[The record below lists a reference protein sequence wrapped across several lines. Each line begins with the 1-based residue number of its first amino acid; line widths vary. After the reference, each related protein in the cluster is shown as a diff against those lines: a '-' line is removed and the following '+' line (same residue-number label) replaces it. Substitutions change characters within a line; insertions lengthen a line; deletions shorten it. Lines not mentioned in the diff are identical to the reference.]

1 MPSQEKL
8 TPSPSLTLSDNQIQQ
23 VSDSLDLGQTTTACL
38 LDITFNRPVRP
49 ETLAN
54 RWDMNSP
61 SDAYHFVDSEL
72 EPFIDFDSDMRIKPT
87 DTALNRI
94 QSILDEIE
102 PESSSESMNIEALRE
117 KRPDQFSSKI
127 AGAARLS
134 GPASQRLI
142 DLVQLGETSLEVLA
156 SYWGVGSSTD
166 VRSFIQSNL
175 SKYATVKESTVA
187 PTEDAMELVGKFLS
201 DAETLPVRDDSIDSQ
216 IHGSPSNSES
226 ESERTKQKDKEYSR
240 PTPSTVVAGEAKLQ
254 SLPPLHKGILY
265 VMPLQQSAYTKELV
279 EELQSRDESVT
290 QQEVERSLDE
300 LVKNDWL
307 VKHTNFA
314 LSSSYSLTETA
325 SKLVADARDDEPP
338 TASPK
343 QEQLPN
349 NVSRTHSDETT
360 NKAEK
365 SIPEYWRTASLEKE
379 LLLEELQSIATDF
392 GRPPSE
398 SELFDELPDAIPPG
412 AYLYRFG
419 SLPNAFDA
427 AGLEATNQ
435 PSGNSERKYTSLSVL
450 FAVQIV
456 ADVLHET
463 PRTPEFETLAP
474 MSSGV
479 SSRFKGWNRCLNLA
493 GLDPDEKRQS
503 SSNQTDYDDDD
514 IREAIE
520 TVADDLGRA
529 PTLAEITEN
538 STVSGSYVLKAFG
551 SWRDAMEVADVD
563 PTSVRDMES
572 EELLSGYSA
581 ATRTLIQRLENE
593 LDGNLTYEKFLTLLP
608 DTDLNPFT
616 HSQFKDDPVYTGSLD
631 TETSSN
637 NTSANTIS
645 SKTDN
650 EDTTEDSSSNESSKA
665 SNDSENQITSE
676 EGVPPTEQDLEDE
689 LHRLRSDFDHPPRP
703 IDVEKYG
710 RYDRTEYGGPWNRVL
725 DQIGADITEAW
736 VEVDDHDEE
745 LLEAFADLEDQ
756 LGHRPTWRNI
766 DEIGEFSAASYQQR
780 FEDLETVADRAE
792 NGEH

>member
-1 MPSQEKL
+1 MASQEKL
-8 TPSPSLTLSDNQIQQ
+8 TPSPSLTLSDSQIRQF
-23 VSDSLDLGQTTTACL
+23 SDDFDLGKTTTACL

-49 ETLAN
+49 EALAD
-54 RWDMNSP
+54 RWDMDSP

-87 DTALNRI
+87 NTALDRI

-102 PESSSESMNIEALRE
+102 SESSSESMNIEKLRE
-117 KRPDQFSSKI
+117 KRPDQFSNKI

-134 GPASQRLI
+134 GTASRRLI
-142 DLVQLGETSLEVLA
+142 DLVQLGETSLDVLA
-156 SYWGVGSSTD
+156 SHWGVGSSTE
-166 VRSFIQSNL
+166 VQSFIQSSL
-175 SKYATVKESTVA
+175 SKYATIKESTVT
-187 PTEDAMELVGKFLS
+187 PTEEAMELVGKFLS
-201 DAETLPVRDDSIDSQ
+201 DTDTLPVIDDTIDGQ

-226 ESERTKQKDKEYSR
+226 GSEVTKQKDMKHSP
-240 PTPSTVVAGEAKLQ
+240 PTPSTVVAGDAKLQ

-265 VMPLQQSAYTKELV
+265 VMPLQQSAYTQELV
-279 EELQSRDESVT
+279 EELQSRDGSVT
-290 QQEVERSLDE
+290 QQEVERSLDD
-300 LVKNDWL
+300 LVKTDWL

-349 NVSRTHSDETT
+349 NVSQTHSDETT
-360 NKAEK
+360 NKTKK
-365 SIPEYWRTASLEKE
+365 SIPEYWKTASLDKE
-379 LLLEELQSIATDF
+379 LLLEELHSVAADF

-398 SELFDELPDAIPPG
+398 SELFDELPDTIPPG

-419 SLPNAFDA
+419 SLPNAFEA

-435 PSGNSERKYTSLSVL
+435 PTGNSERKYTSLSVL

-456 ADVLHET
+456 ADLLHET

-479 SSRFKGWNRCLNLA
+479 SSRFEGWNRCLNLA
-493 GLDPDEKRQS
+493 GLDPDKKRQS

-551 SWRDAMEVADVD
+551 SWRDAMDVADVD
-563 PTSVRDMES
+563 PTPVQDMDS

-581 ATRTLIQRLENE
+581 ATRTLIQRLETE
-593 LDGNLTYEKFLTLLP
+593 LDENLTYEKFLTLLP

-616 HSQFKDDPVYTGSLD
+616 HSQFRDDPVYTGSSEA
-631 TETSSN
+631 ETSSN
-637 NTSANTIS
+637 NTSESITS

-650 EDTTEDSSSNESSKA
+650 ENRIGDPLSNESSNT
-665 SNDSENQITSE
+665 SNGSENQMTSD
-676 EGVPPTEQDLEDE
+676 EGVAPTDQDLKDE
-689 LHRLRSDFDHPPRP
+689 LHRLWSDFGHPPRP

-710 RYDRTEYGGPWNRVL
+710 RYDQTEYGGPWNRVL

-745 LLEAFADLEDQ
+745 LLEAFADLDNQ

-780 FEDLETVADRAE
+780 FEDLEMVADRAE